1 MSDASFPCCLSVCG
15 FQPQLKK
22 RTVTNLLSGDRYKID
37 LYLSQWRSNIPAKI
51 QSTNT
56 ALCQRANT

>member
-1 MSDASFPCCLSVCG
+1 VCG
-15 FQPQLKK
+15 FQPQLIK